1 MLRRGYIHGASRNVV
16 DLFRLTPRDTLLHL
30 LPVHHVT
37 GLAINVLP
45 FLLAGSCIE
54 FKSGS
59 FDPSWTWKRWRDGC
73 TGTAPPLTIFSGVPT
88 IYQRM
93 MRHFESRIATLS
105 TSEQDPYVKG
115 ANQFRIMVCGT
126 SALPRPVS
134 SFWEEMRHGKRI
146 LTRYGSTEIGAALRV
161 RPEDGDVPD
170 GSVGRIA
177 AGVELKLV
185 DQETHLEG
193 DEGEILVRTP
203 DLFAKYLHDPE
214 ATIENF
220 TSDGYFR
227 TGDLA
232 RREGPWYFIVG
243 RASQDIIKSGGY
255 KISALD
261 VEREILALPYCGE
274 VIVVRVPDQE
284 FGERVG
290 AVMTIREGHSLR
302 HLSIDRLRQDLRQHM
317 ASYKLP
323 TLLRIVD
330 GELPKTA
337 SGKVLK
343 KVLGPQLFPYPG
355 WDTDEEVQIWRPQSS
370 RL

>member
-1 MLRRGYIHGASRNVV
+1 MG
-16 DLFRLTPRDTLLHL
+16 LFHLLPQDTLLHL

-88 IYQRM
+88 IFQRM
-93 MRHFESRIATLS
+93 MRHFEANIARS
-105 TSEQDPYVKG
+105 PTSEQDLYING
-115 ANQFRIMVCGT
+115 ANQFRIMICGT
-126 SALPRPVS
+126 SALPRPVAN
-134 SFWEEMRHGKRI
+134 FWESVRNGKRI

-161 RPEDGDVPD
+161 RPEDDDVPD
-170 GSVGRIA
+170 GSVGRVA
-177 AGVELKLV
+177 AGVDLKLV
-185 DQETHLEG
+185 DPETQVEG
-193 DEGEILVRTP
+193 DEGEILVKTP
-203 DLFAKYLHDPE
+203 ELFSKYLDDQE
-214 ATIENF
+214 ATTENF
-220 TSDGYFR
+220 TRDGYFK

-274 VIVVRVPDQE
+274 VIVVRVPDEE

-290 AVMTIREGHSLR
+290 AVMTLREGQSLR
-302 HLSIDRLRQDLRQHM
+302 HLTIDRLRQDLRQHM
-317 ASYKLP
+317 ASYKIP

-330 GELPKTA
+330 GDLPKTA

-355 WDTDEEVQIWRPQSS
+355 WENVKEVQVWRPQSS